1 MTLLLKWGRVHKMGI
16 HVWWETRCW
25 RIPSHCET
33 GKKKVKNSSTMSV
46 EATFLLFCR
55 GKLISR
61 NHDYLAFPITRLL
74 WTSRTLHKVRKTTYQ
89 LLDALAFHF
98 KSLLNSTSVHCLKLP
113 GLPSLFPLCS
123 VSNLPQWE
131 AAENHSNQTPFS
143 GFLLSPNTT
152 MWLSLLLMKLVA
164 TTVIRLSFW
173 LFFQTDAKLPCYI
186 WTYVAASFPNGHFS
200 RARPA

>member
-1 MTLLLKWGRVHKMGI
+1 
-16 HVWWETRCW
+16 
-25 RIPSHCET
+25 
-33 GKKKVKNSSTMSV
+33 MSV

-61 NHDYLAFPITRLL
+61 NHGYLAFPITRLL

-131 AAENHSNQTPFS
+131 AAENHRNQTPFS

-164 TTVIRLSFW
+164 TTVIRLSF
-173 LFFQTDAKLPCYI
+173 
-186 WTYVAASFPNGHFS
+186 
-200 RARPA
+200 